1 VLEMA
6 KCKYLIV
13 GGSHAALSAADSIRL
28 IDREGPITMVNRE
41 DLLPYSPTILP
52 YVISGKADPNRI
64 FLRDEEA
71 LKRMNVRYLP
81 GASVEEVNPEAGCAV
96 LSSGERIEYEK
107 LLLATGASPALAPI
121 DGLAEVPY
129 HVLRTLEDALKL
141 RRDIREGSSAVV
153 IGAGLVGMHAAES
166 MATSGMNVTVVEAE
180 ANVLP
185 GYFDEVSGRM
195 ILDVF
200 QRNGVRII
208 AGSRIVGVSRQK
220 GASIVELSTGEIL
233 SAEVILSA
241 TGVKPNT
248 SCVKGAG
255 IEMNRGVLVDNRMRT
270 STEGIWA
277 AGDVTQAD
285 DFFDRQKQLNAT
297 LPDATEQGRIAGM
310 DMAGDPLP
318 REYRGGISMNV
329 FRFFGN
335 RALSIGRVG
344 CGEDEEGIE
353 VDHVFLPGAG
363 KYQKLVFQ
371 EDRLVGTVA
380 INTDIDPGIMYESI
394 RRRIDLGDR
403 KGAFADK
410 PQEIGRILMTSS
422 WR

>member
-1 VLEMA
+1 
-6 KCKYLIV
+6 
-13 GGSHAALSAADSIRL
+13 
-28 IDREGPITMVNRE
+28 
-41 DLLPYSPTILP
+41 YSPTILP

-81 GASVEEVNPEAGCAV
+81 GAGVEEVNQGAGYAV

-141 RRDIREGSSAVV
+141 RRDIGEGKSALV

-166 MATSGMNVTVVEAE
+166 MATCGMNVTVVEAE

-195 ILDVF
+195 IQDVF
-200 QRNGVRII
+200 QKNGVRII
-208 AGSRIVGVSRQK
+208 AGSRIDKVSRRK
-220 GASIVELSTGEIL
+220 GAGIVELSTGESL
-233 SAEVILSA
+233 SAEVILVA

-248 SCVKGAG
+248 GCVKGDG
-255 IEMNRGVLVDNRMRT
+255 IELDRGVLVDRRMRT
-270 STEGIWA
+270 SAEGIWA
-277 AGDVTQAD
+277 AGDVAQAD
-285 DFFDRQKQLNAT
+285 DFFMGQKQLNAT

-318 REYRGGISMNV
+318 RDHRGGISMNV

-335 RALSIGRVG
+335 RALSIGRVAG
-344 CGEDEEGIE
+344 VEDEEGIE
-353 VDHVFLPGAG
+353 VDHVFLPGTG
-363 KYQKLVFQ
+363 KYQKLIFH

-380 INTDIDPGIMYESI
+380 INTEIDPGVMYEI
-394 RRRIDLGDR
+394 IGRRIDLGDR
-403 KGAFADK
+403 KGLFVDN
-410 PQEIGRILMTSS
+410 PREMGRILMTGS